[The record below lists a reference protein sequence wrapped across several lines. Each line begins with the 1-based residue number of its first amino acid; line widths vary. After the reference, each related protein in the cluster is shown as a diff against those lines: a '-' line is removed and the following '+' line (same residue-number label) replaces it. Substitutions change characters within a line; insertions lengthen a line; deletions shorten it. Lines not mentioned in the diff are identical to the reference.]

1 MNKFLHLVRRFRGA
15 ISRVNLMSE
24 DLADVESLLLRDEF
38 VLWQTM
44 PAMDQRHSIAVM
56 RRFKILRP
64 SAALP
69 EIRAALLHDVGKIA
83 SDLGVFSRVVAT
95 LIGPRGRRFT
105 KYHDHERIG
114 VQMLREINSDILT
127 IQLVAGESDAHLA
140 EVLKTLH
147 DADDI

>member
-1 MNKFLHLVRRFRGA
+1 MTKFLHLVRRFRGA
-15 ISRVNLMSE
+15 VSRANLMSE

-56 RRFKILRP
+56 RRFKNLRP

-83 SDLGVFSRVVAT
+83 SDLGVFWRVVAT

-114 VQMLREINSDILT
+114 GQMLREINSDILT
-127 IQLVAGESDAHLA
+127 IQLVAGESDTHLA